1 MHNVWRLLNNNSM
14 KTKERIDYNF
24 KSWPSVLHKVYRWEL
39 DSFLVSQTLGPR
51 PQYARYSDLLF
62 FVFGHEVFAW
72 SVPYSWHNKISN
84 IRWSVPCCFYSIV
97 FGNFWCVLCFVD
109 NRLSGCW
116 RAFPCCFH
124 TTFYDV
130 IWESRRSRYDIVFAG
145 PGFALCSLHN
155 SFYCRLSYKQLSCHS
170 PAVDWSNSSCVAS
183 YK

>member
-1 MHNVWRLLNNNSM
+1 MHNLWRKFNNNSM
-14 KTKERIDYNF
+14 KTKERSDYNF
-24 KSWPSVLHKVYRWEL
+24 KSWPSVFHKVYLWEI
-39 DSFLVSQTLGPR
+39 DSFLVSQTLGFR

-62 FVFGHEVFAW
+62 FVFGHEVSAW
-72 SVPYSWHNKISN
+72 SVPYSWHNKISI
-84 IRWSVPCCFYSIV
+84 IRWSVPGCFYSIV

-130 IWESRRSRYDIVFAG
+130 IWESRRSRYDNVFAG

-155 SFYCRLSYKQLSCHS
+155 ILYGRLSYKQPSCHS
-170 PAVDWSNSSCVAS
+170 QTVD
-183 YK
+183 